1 MVEFTND
8 DLMMM
13 GEFERLTRVMPSDF
27 INTPTMIV
35 FLVEVQNLGKCI
47 GKGGSTI
54 NKLKEV
60 FKKKVV
66 VVANANDLEMF
77 IRSYFSNVKIVS
89 ADIRNIMGEQN
100 VLLVVEE
107 KDRGIAIG
115 RDGERVK
122 ALKEIL
128 KRKFNATV
136 QIKASHSG
144 GFGASED
151 ATF

>member
-54 NKLKEV
+54 AKLKEL

-66 VVANANDLEMF
+66 VVANAKDLEMF

-100 VLLVVEE
+100 VLLVVDE

-115 RDGERVK
+115 REGERVK

-136 QIKASHSG
+136 QIKASRSG
-144 GFGASED
+144 GFGVSED